1 MSIISIAIYAL
12 LWNTMTRFDGYEGNW
27 IDELSLFDFHF
38 LEVLIS
44 N

>member
-1 MSIISIAIYAL
+1 MLIIGIAIYAL
-12 LWNTMTRFDGYEGNW
+12 LWNTMTRFDDTTVTESINF
-27 IDELSLFDFHF
+27 SLFDFHF